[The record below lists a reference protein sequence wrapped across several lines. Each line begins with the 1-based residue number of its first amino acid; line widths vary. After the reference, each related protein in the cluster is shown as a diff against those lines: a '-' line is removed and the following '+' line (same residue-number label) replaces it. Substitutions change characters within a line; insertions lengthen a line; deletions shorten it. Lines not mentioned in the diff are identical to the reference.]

1 MTSKNIGKGNLLITY
16 LFEGNED
23 YYDILCNSMSEN
35 TMKKELQEL
44 AEQWK
49 KRGLIKRYIIITDG
63 IYAWRKYGYQGY
75 YLPK

>member
-16 LFEGNED
+16 LFEGNKD

-44 AEQWK
+44 A
-49 KRGLIKRYIIITDG
+49 
-63 IYAWRKYGYQGY
+63 AYGAS
-75 YLPK
+75 